1 MLKQFVK
8 LFVITFL
15 IFGYTSSKTSAE
27 TNIAY
32 LDLKIIMNESI
43 AGKKAQ
49 DYLAKQHENNLANFK
64 KTAEKLKKEEMD
76 LIAKKQVMEKE
87 EYTKEIEKLRT
98 KAADFA
104 KERRAKTEKLTTTR
118 VKARNELLSAIK
130 PLLEKYSN
138 ENNVDLVIDKKNV
151 IIGKSSIDITS
162 IIIKELN
169 QTLPS
174 LKLN

>member
-15 IFGYTSSKTSAE
+15 ILGYTNSNTSAE
-27 TNIAY
+27 TNVVY
-32 LDLKIIMNESI
+32 LDLKIIMNESV

-49 DYLAKQHENNLANFK
+49 DYLAKQHENNLAGFK

-87 EYTKEIEKLRT
+87 DYKKEIEKLRK
-98 KAADFA
+98 KASNFA
-104 KERRAKTEKLTTTR
+104 KDRRDKTEKLAKTR
-118 VKARNELLSAIK
+118 AKARNELLSAIR

-138 ENNVDLVIDKKNV
+138 EHNVDLVIDKKNV

>member
-15 IFGYTSSKTSAE
+15 ILGYTNSKTSAE
-27 TNIAY
+27 TNVVY
-32 LDLKIIMNESI
+32 LDLKIIMNESV

-49 DYLAKQHENNLANFK
+49 DYLAKQHENNLADFK

-87 EYTKEIEKLRT
+87 KYKEEIEKLRS
-98 KAADFA
+98 KAASFA
-104 KERRAKTEKLTTTR
+104 KERREKTEKLAKTR
-118 VKARNELLSAIK
+118 MKARNDLLSAIK

-138 ENNVDLVIDKKNV
+138 ENGVDLVIDKKNV
-151 IIGKSSIDITS
+151 IIGKSNIDITS

-169 QTLPS
+169 QVLPS

>member
-15 IFGYTSSKTSAE
+15 ILGYTNSKISAE
-27 TNIAY
+27 TNLVY
-32 LDLKIIMNESI
+32 LDLKVIMNESA

-49 DYLAKQHENNLANFK
+49 DYLAEQHKNNLASFK

-87 EYTKEIEKLRT
+87 KYKKEIEKLRA
-98 KAADFA
+98 KAASFA
-104 KERRAKTEKLTTTR
+104 KERREKTEKLAKTR
-118 VKARNELLSAIK
+118 MKARNDLLSAIK

-138 ENNVDLVIDKKNV
+138 ENGVDLVIDKKNV
-151 IIGKSSIDITS
+151 IIGKSNIDITS

-169 QTLPS
+169 QVLPS

>member
-15 IFGYTSSKTSAE
+15 ILGYTNSKTSAE
-27 TNIAY
+27 TNIVY
-32 LDLKIIMNESI
+32 LDLKIIMNESA

-49 DYLAKQHENNLANFK
+49 DYLAKQHKNNLASFK

-87 EYTKEIEKLRT
+87 KYKKEIEKLRS
-98 KAADFA
+98 KAANFA
-104 KERRAKTEKLTTTR
+104 KERRDKTEELAKTR
-118 VKARNELLSAIK
+118 MKARNDLLSAIK

-138 ENNVDLVIDKKNV
+138 ENGVDLVIDKKNV
-151 IIGKSSIDITS
+151 IIGKSNIDITS
-162 IIIKELN
+162 TIIKELD
-169 QTLPS
+169 QVLPS

>member
-15 IFGYTSSKTSAE
+15 ILGYTNSKTSAE
-27 TNIAY
+27 TNIVY
-32 LDLKIIMNESI
+32 LDLKIIMNESV

-49 DYLAKQHENNLANFK
+49 DYLAKQHKNNLASFK

-76 LIAKKQVMEKE
+76 LIAKKQVMEKA
-87 EYTKEIEKLRT
+87 EYKQEIETLRS
-98 KAADFA
+98 KAASFA
-104 KERRAKTEKLTTTR
+104 KERRDKTEKLAKTR
-118 VKARNELLSAIK
+118 MKARNDLLSAIK

-138 ENNVDLVIDKKNV
+138 ENGVDLVIDKKNV
-151 IIGKSSIDITS
+151 IIGKSNIDITS

-169 QTLPS
+169 QVLPS

>member
-15 IFGYTSSKTSAE
+15 ILGYTNSKTSAE
-27 TNIAY
+27 TNIVY
-32 LDLKIIMNESI
+32 LDLKIIMNESA

-49 DYLAKQHENNLANFK
+49 DYLAKQHKNNLASFK

-76 LIAKKQVMEKE
+76 LIAKKQVMAKEKYQE
-87 EYTKEIEKLRT
+87 EIEKLRS
-98 KAADFA
+98 KAANFA
-104 KERRAKTEKLTTTR
+104 KDRREKTEELAKTR
-118 VKARNELLSAIK
+118 MKARNDLLSAIK

-138 ENNVDLVIDKKNV
+138 ENGVDLVIDKKNV
-151 IIGKSSIDITS
+151 IIGKSNIDITS

-169 QTLPS
+169 QVLPS

>member
-15 IFGYTSSKTSAE
+15 ILGYTNSNTSAE
-27 TNIAY
+27 TNVVY
-32 LDLKIIMNESI
+32 LDLKIIMNESV

-49 DYLAKQHENNLANFK
+49 DYLAKQHENNLAGFK

-76 LIAKKQVMEKE
+76 LIAKKQVMEKA
-87 EYTKEIEKLRT
+87 EYKQEIEKLRS
-98 KAADFA
+98 KAASFA
-104 KERRAKTEKLTTTR
+104 KERRDKTEKLAKTR
-118 VKARNELLSAIK
+118 MKARNDLLSAIK

-138 ENNVDLVIDKKNV
+138 ENGVDLVIDKKNV
-151 IIGKSSIDITS
+151 IIGKSNIDITS

-169 QTLPS
+169 QVLPS

>member
-15 IFGYTSSKTSAE
+15 IVGYTSSKGSAE
-27 TNIAY
+27 TNVVY
-32 LDLKIIMNESI
+32 LDLKIIMNESN

-49 DYLAKQHENNLANFK
+49 DYLTKEHENNLENFK

-104 KERRAKTEKLTTTR
+104 KERRAKTEKLTKTR

-174 LKLN
+174 LKLK

>member
-8 LFVITFL
+8 LFVITFFIL
-15 IFGYTSSKTSAE
+15 GYTSIKASAE
-27 TNIAY
+27 TKLVY
-32 LDLKIIMNESI
+32 LDLKIIMNESN

-49 DYLAKQHENNLANFK
+49 DYLAKQHESNLASFK

-76 LIAKKQVMEKE
+76 RIAKKQVMEKD
-87 EYTKEIEKLRT
+87 EYKKKIEKLRA
-98 KAADFA
+98 KASDFA
-104 KERRAKTEKLTTTR
+104 KERRSKTEKLSKTR
-118 VKARNELLSAIK
+118 AEARNQLLSAIK

-169 QTLPS
+169 QSLPS

>member
-15 IFGYTSSKTSAE
+15 MLGYTSSKASAE
-27 TNIAY
+27 TNIVY
-32 LDLKIIMNESI
+32 LDLKIIMNESN

-76 LIAKKQVMEKE
+76 LIAKKQGMEKE
-87 EYTKEIEKLRT
+87 EYKKEIEKLRA
-98 KAADFA
+98 KASDFA
-104 KERRAKTEKLTTTR
+104 KERREKTENLGKTR
-118 VKARNELLSAIK
+118 AKARNELLAAIK

-169 QTLPS
+169 QALPS

>member
-1 MLKQFVK
+1 M
-8 LFVITFL
+8 
-15 IFGYTSSKTSAE
+15 SDKT
-27 TNIAY
+27 
-32 LDLKIIMNESI
+32 
-43 AGKKAQ
+43 KKGP
-49 DYLAKQHENNLANFK
+49 
-64 KTAEKLKKEEMD
+64 EKLKKEEMD

-87 EYTKEIEKLRT
+87 DYKKEIEKLRK
-98 KAADFA
+98 KASNFA
-104 KERRAKTEKLTTTR
+104 KDRRDKTEKLAKTR
-118 VKARNELLSAIK
+118 AKARNELLSAIR

-138 ENNVDLVIDKKNV
+138 EHNVDLVIDKKNV

>member
-15 IFGYTSSKTSAE
+15 ILGYTSSKTSAG
-27 TNIAY
+27 TNIVY
-32 LDLKIIMNESI
+32 LDLKIIMNESA

-49 DYLAKQHENNLANFK
+49 DYLEKQHENNLASFK
-64 KTAEKLKKEEMD
+64 KTSEKLKKEEMD

-87 EYTKEIEKLRT
+87 KYKKEIEKLRS
-98 KAADFA
+98 KAANFA
-104 KERRAKTEKLTTTR
+104 KERREKTEELAKTR
-118 VKARNELLSAIK
+118 MKARNDLLSAIK

-138 ENNVDLVIDKKNV
+138 ENGVDLVIDKKNV
-151 IIGKSSIDITS
+151 IIGKSNIDITS

-169 QTLPS
+169 QVLPS

>member
-15 IFGYTSSKTSAE
+15 ILGYTNSKISAE
-27 TNIAY
+27 TNLVY
-32 LDLKIIMNESI
+32 LDLKIIMNDSD

-49 DYLAKQHENNLANFK
+49 DYLTEQHKNNLASFK

-87 EYTKEIEKLRT
+87 KYKKEIEKLRA
-98 KAADFA
+98 KATNFA
-104 KERRAKTEKLTTTR
+104 KERREKTEKLAKTR
-118 VKARNELLSAIK
+118 MKARNELLSAIK

-151 IIGKSSIDITS
+151 IIGKSNIDITS
-162 IIIKELN
+162 TIIKELN
-169 QTLPS
+169 QILPS

>member
-15 IFGYTSSKTSAE
+15 ILGYTNSKISAE
-27 TNIAY
+27 TNLVY
-32 LDLKIIMNESI
+32 LDLKIIMNDSD

-49 DYLAKQHENNLANFK
+49 DYLTEQHKNNLASFK
-64 KTAEKLKKEEMD
+64 KTVEKLKKEEMD

-87 EYTKEIEKLRT
+87 KYKKEIEKLRS
-98 KAADFA
+98 KAASFS
-104 KERRAKTEKLTTTR
+104 KERKEKTEKLAKTR
-118 VKARNELLSAIK
+118 MKARNELLSAIK

-138 ENNVDLVIDKKNV
+138 ENDVDLVIDKKNV
-151 IIGKSSIDITS
+151 IIGKSNIDITS

-169 QTLPS
+169 QVLPS

>member
-15 IFGYTSSKTSAE
+15 ILGYTNSKTSAE
-27 TNIAY
+27 TNIVY
-32 LDLKIIMNESI
+32 LDLKIIMNESA

-49 DYLAKQHENNLANFK
+49 DYLEKQHKNNLASFK

-87 EYTKEIEKLRT
+87 KYKKEIEKLRS
-98 KAADFA
+98 KAANFA
-104 KERRAKTEKLTTTR
+104 KERRDKTEELAKTR
-118 VKARNELLSAIK
+118 MKARNDLLSAIK

-138 ENNVDLVIDKKNV
+138 ENGVDLVIDKKNV
-151 IIGKSSIDITS
+151 IIGKSNIDITS
-162 IIIKELN
+162 IIIEELN
-169 QTLPS
+169 QVLPS

>member
-15 IFGYTSSKTSAE
+15 ILGYTNSKTSAE
-27 TNIAY
+27 TNIVY
-32 LDLKIIMNESI
+32 LDLKIIMNESA

-49 DYLAKQHENNLANFK
+49 DYLEKQHKNNLASFK

-87 EYTKEIEKLRT
+87 KYQKAIEKLRS
-98 KAADFA
+98 KAANFA
-104 KERRAKTEKLTTTR
+104 KERREKTEELAKTR
-118 VKARNELLSAIK
+118 MKARNDLLSAIK

-138 ENNVDLVIDKKNV
+138 ENGVDLVIDKKNV
-151 IIGKSSIDITS
+151 IIGKSNIDITS
-162 IIIKELN
+162 IIIEELN
-169 QTLPS
+169 QVLPS

>member
-15 IFGYTSSKTSAE
+15 ILGYTNSKTSAE
-27 TNIAY
+27 TSIVY
-32 LDLKIIMNESI
+32 LDLKIIMNESA

-49 DYLAKQHENNLANFK
+49 DYLTKQHKNNLASFK

-87 EYTKEIEKLRT
+87 KYKKEIEKLRS
-98 KAADFA
+98 KAANFA
-104 KERRAKTEKLTTTR
+104 KERRDKTEELAKTR
-118 VKARNELLSAIK
+118 MKARNDLLSAIK

-138 ENNVDLVIDKKNV
+138 ENGVDLVIDKKNV
-151 IIGKSSIDITS
+151 IIGKSNIDITS
-162 IIIKELN
+162 TIIKELN
-169 QTLPS
+169 QVLPS

>member
-15 IFGYTSSKTSAE
+15 ILGYTNSKISAE
-27 TNIAY
+27 TNLVY
-32 LDLKIIMNESI
+32 LDLKIIMNDSD

-49 DYLAKQHENNLANFK
+49 DYLTEQHKNNLASFK

-87 EYTKEIEKLRT
+87 KYKKEIEKLRS
-98 KAADFA
+98 KAASFS
-104 KERRAKTEKLTTTR
+104 KERKEKTEKLAKTR
-118 VKARNELLSAIK
+118 MKARNELLSAIK

-138 ENNVDLVIDKKNV
+138 ENDIDLVIDKKNV
-151 IIGKSSIDITS
+151 IIGKSNIDITS

-169 QTLPS
+169 QVLPS

>member
-15 IFGYTSSKTSAE
+15 ILGYTNSKISAE
-27 TNIAY
+27 TNLVY
-32 LDLKIIMNESI
+32 LDLKVIMNESA

-49 DYLAKQHENNLANFK
+49 DYLAEQHKNNLASFK

-87 EYTKEIEKLRT
+87 KYQKEIEKLRL
-98 KAADFA
+98 KAANFA
-104 KERRAKTEKLTTTR
+104 KERRDKTEELAKTR
-118 VKARNELLSAIK
+118 MKARNDLLSAIK

-138 ENNVDLVIDKKNV
+138 ENGVDLVIDKKNV
-151 IIGKSSIDITS
+151 IIGKSNIDITS

-169 QTLPS
+169 QVLPS

>member
-1 MLKQFVK
+1 M
-8 LFVITFL
+8 
-15 IFGYTSSKTSAE
+15 E
-27 TNIAY
+27 
-32 LDLKIIMNESI
+32 
-43 AGKKAQ
+43 
-49 DYLAKQHENNLANFK
+49 NFK

-104 KERRAKTEKLTTTR
+104 KERRAKTEKLTKTR

-169 QTLPS
+169 QTLAS
-174 LKLN
+174 LNLN

>member
-15 IFGYTSSKTSAE
+15 ILGYTNSKTSAE
-27 TNIAY
+27 TNVVY
-32 LDLKIIMNESI
+32 LDLKIIMNESV

-49 DYLAKQHENNLANFK
+49 DYLAKQHENNLADFK

-87 EYTKEIEKLRT
+87 KYKKEIEKLRS
-98 KAADFA
+98 KAANFA
-104 KERRAKTEKLTTTR
+104 KERRDKTEELAKTR
-118 VKARNELLSAIK
+118 MKARNDLLSAIK

-138 ENNVDLVIDKKNV
+138 ENGVDLVIDKKNV
-151 IIGKSSIDITS
+151 IIGKSNIDITS

-169 QTLPS
+169 QVLPS

>member
-15 IFGYTSSKTSAE
+15 ILGYTNSKISAE
-27 TNIAY
+27 TNLVY
-32 LDLKIIMNESI
+32 LDLKIIMNESV

-49 DYLAKQHENNLANFK
+49 DYLAKQHENNLAGFK

-87 EYTKEIEKLRT
+87 DYKKEIEKLRA
-98 KAADFA
+98 KAANFA
-104 KERRAKTEKLTTTR
+104 KERREKTEEIAKTR
-118 VKARNELLSAIK
+118 MKARNELLSAIK

-138 ENNVDLVIDKKNV
+138 ENGVDLVIDKKNV
-151 IIGKSSIDITS
+151 IIGKSNIDITS

-169 QTLPS
+169 QVLPS

>member
-15 IFGYTSSKTSAE
+15 ILGYTNSKTSAE
-27 TNIAY
+27 TNIVY
-32 LDLKIIMNESI
+32 LDLKIIMNESA

-49 DYLAKQHENNLANFK
+49 DYLEKQHKNNLASFK

-87 EYTKEIEKLRT
+87 KYKKEIEKLRS
-98 KAADFA
+98 KAANFA
-104 KERRAKTEKLTTTR
+104 KERRDKTEELAKTR
-118 VKARNELLSAIK
+118 MKARNDLLSAIK

-138 ENNVDLVIDKKNV
+138 ENGVDLVIDKKNV
-151 IIGKSSIDITS
+151 IIGKSNIDITS

-169 QTLPS
+169 QVLPS

>member
-15 IFGYTSSKTSAE
+15 ILGYTSSKTSAE
-27 TNIAY
+27 TKVVY
-32 LDLKIIMNESI
+32 LDLKIIMNESN

-49 DYLAKQHENNLANFK
+49 DYLAKQHENNLAGFK

-87 EYTKEIEKLRT
+87 KYKEEIEKLRS
-98 KAADFA
+98 KAASFA
-104 KERRAKTEKLTTTR
+104 KERRDKTEKLAKTR
-118 VKARNELLSAIK
+118 AKARNELLLAIK

>member
-15 IFGYTSSKTSAE
+15 ILGYTNSKTSAE
-27 TNIAY
+27 TNIVY
-32 LDLKIIMNESI
+32 LDLKIIMNESA

-49 DYLAKQHENNLANFK
+49 DYLEKQHKNNLASFK

-87 EYTKEIEKLRT
+87 KYKKEIEKLRS
-98 KAADFA
+98 KAANFA
-104 KERRAKTEKLTTTR
+104 KERRDKTEELAKTR
-118 VKARNELLSAIK
+118 MKARNDLLSAIK

-138 ENNVDLVIDKKNV
+138 ENGVDLVIDKKNV
-151 IIGKSSIDITS
+151 IIGKSNIDITS
-162 IIIKELN
+162 TIIKQLD
-169 QTLPS
+169 QVLPS

>member
-15 IFGYTSSKTSAE
+15 ILGYTSSKTNAA
-27 TNIAY
+27 TNIVY

-49 DYLAKQHENNLANFK
+49 DYLAKQHESNLASFK

-87 EYTKEIEKLRT
+87 EYKKEIDKLRE
-98 KAADFA
+98 KAANFA
-104 KERRAKTEKLTTTR
+104 KERRERTEKLAKTR
-118 VKARNELLSAIK
+118 MKARNELLSAIK

-162 IIIKELN
+162 TIIKELN
-169 QTLPS
+169 QKLPS

>member
-15 IFGYTSSKTSAE
+15 ILGYTNSKTSAE
-27 TNIAY
+27 TNIVY
-32 LDLKIIMNESI
+32 LDLKIIMNESA

-49 DYLAKQHENNLANFK
+49 DYLAKQHKNNLASFK

-76 LIAKKQVMEKE
+76 LIAKKQVMAKEKYQE
-87 EYTKEIEKLRT
+87 EIEKLRS
-98 KAADFA
+98 KAANFA
-104 KERRAKTEKLTTTR
+104 KDRREKTEELAKTR
-118 VKARNELLSAIK
+118 MKARNDLLSAIK

-138 ENNVDLVIDKKNV
+138 ENGVDLVIDKKNV
-151 IIGKSSIDITS
+151 IIGKSNIDITS
-162 IIIKELN
+162 TIIKQLD
-169 QTLPS
+169 QVLPS